1 MSRGLGDV
9 YKRQI
14 IDGVEVEHSNFTN
27 EQSSILKEYCRY
39 HRLLMSG
46 GTDCHGEKKI
56 DRKIG
61 IGYGNMN
68 ISKHVLD
75 EWKL

>member
-1 MSRGLGDV
+1 MNTQTLQMNNLV
-9 YKRQI
+9 Y
-14 IDGVEVEHSNFTN
+14 
-27 EQSSILKEYCRY
+27 RY

-68 ISKHVLD
+68 ISKHILD